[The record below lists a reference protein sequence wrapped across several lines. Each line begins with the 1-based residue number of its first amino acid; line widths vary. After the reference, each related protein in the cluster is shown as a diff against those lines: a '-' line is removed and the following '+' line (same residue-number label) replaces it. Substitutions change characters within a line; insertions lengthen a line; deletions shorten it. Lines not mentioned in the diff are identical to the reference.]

1 MEKMDNFYN
10 LLDIPYSA
18 TKKQIV
24 MGYQNKISKYNVFKK
39 VSSEQIKEIKQ
50 LKSAIYILTNDILRK
65 NYDILLKKKSSSDNI
80 LPSISSNITSNE
92 QEPVAGNLDNEDTF
106 DSVFS
111 IDNSWMKNNTDTNNK
126 KDRVAS
132 NLMGERVFSLP
143 NYNKK
148 QNYSSEMDAKLRKPL
163 QCRDDKTKIEE

>member
-24 MGYQNKISKYNVFKK
+24 MGYQNKISKYNMFKK
-39 VSSEQIKEIKQ
+39 LSSEQIKEIKQ
-50 LKSAIYILTNDILRK
+50 LKTAVYIFTNDNLKR

-80 LPSISSNITSNE
+80 SSTITNNE
-92 QEPVAGNLDNEDTF
+92 QEPVAGNLENEDTF

-111 IDNSWMKNNTDTNNK
+111 IDNSWMKNNTETNNK

-132 NLMGERVFSLP
+132 NLMGERIFSLP
-143 NYNKK
+143 NKK
-148 QNYSSEMDAKLRKPL
+148 QNYSSETDSKLRIPL
-163 QCRDDKTKIEE
+163 QCRDDKTKIEKEPSS